1 MVGGVHPTAQ
11 IIGGALSVDDLKT
24 IIKLINLYYYHH
36 CPQSLLNNISDK
48 IVLPEKFF
56 SIIATE
62 LSIYISQFEKHQISA
77 DPESS
82 MNEQD

>member
-36 CPQSLLNNISDK
+36 CPQSLLNNVSDK

-56 SIIATE
+56 SAIATE
-62 LSIYISQFEKHQISA
+62 LNIYISQLEKHINFLLIQKLH
-77 DPESS
+77 E
-82 MNEQD
+82 